1 MEHKKGV
8 TTSST
13 NFTKKNISELLNQ
26 HEING
31 KYRKM
36 NESKTSNL
44 PEFIELDD
52 AFSCNL
58 SAIQNKT
65 KADFDDI
72 NKEFGG

>member
-44 PEFIELDD
+44 PEVTNPKYFVLTIKLVYR
-52 AFSCNL
+52 
-58 SAIQNKT
+58 I
-65 KADFDDI
+65 
-72 NKEFGG
+72 G